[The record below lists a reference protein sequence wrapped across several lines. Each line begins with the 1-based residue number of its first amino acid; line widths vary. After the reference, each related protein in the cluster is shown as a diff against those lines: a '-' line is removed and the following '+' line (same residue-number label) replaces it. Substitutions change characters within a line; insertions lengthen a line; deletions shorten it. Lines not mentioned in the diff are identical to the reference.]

1 MKLFRSY
8 YNLLEAGFAQSLLES
23 SGTSAVLEHEHLF
36 SGLLVRDVWTNLLG
50 VNRTLEDRGQGIPTI
65 HSPSDG
71 VILPDLLS
79 RRGPFRQ
86 VLTRK

>member
-50 VNRTLEDRGQGIPTI
+50 VNRLWKTGGKAFQQ
-65 HSPSDG
+65 S
-71 VILPDLLS
+71 IL
-79 RRGPFRQ
+79 RQ
-86 VLTRK
+86 TGLYCQTY